1 MSDIIHLLPDS
12 IANQIA
18 AGEVIQRPASVVKE
32 LVENAVDA
40 GAGHIQVNI
49 KDAGRTLVQVIDDG
63 KGMSETDARMAFE
76 RHATSKISTADDLFS
91 LHTMGFRGEALASI
105 VAVSQ
110 VELRTRL
117 KGAELGTHL
126 VFSGSELES
135 VEPDACTEGSIF
147 SVKNLFF
154 NVPAR
159 RKFLKS
165 NETEFRNIINEF
177 ERIALVNSQVALS
190 LYHNDTE
197 IFNLPESGL
206 RQRIV
211 NVYGKTLNQKLL
223 SVDAQSSLVT
233 ISGFVGRPDSAKK
246 RGALQYFFVNGR
258 FMKHPYFH
266 KAVMQAYEQ
275 LIPAGEQPNY
285 FIYFTLDP
293 ATIDV
298 NIHPTKT
305 EIKFENEQPIW
316 QILMAATRE
325 ALAKSSAI
333 PTIDFDVEDAIDIP
347 VYNPV
352 KEAAP
357 YKAPCVQ
364 VNSGYN
370 PFETSSYKKPEFD
383 WSKLYNDFEGDR
395 NAIRQGAELTGSFL
409 APDLSEPTIEADEVV
424 VQDTSGSLF
433 NDVSNPCYQYKGK
446 YIITSLKSGLALI
459 DQHRAHVR
467 ILFDQYIT
475 NIRQQRGA
483 SQQVLFPE
491 IVEFTAGEATVLP
504 TLLEDMR
511 FIGFDLTNL
520 GNNSYAING
529 LPAGV
534 ENLDPVSLIRN
545 MVDRVID
552 TGCEVHEEICDSLA
566 LSLAKAAA
574 IRPGKILSGE
584 EMDNLLASLFSCAA
598 CQDRTVQLPSRLPFR
613 AFCPTV
619 RSVLL
624 RPYRTANR
632 SVPAYGCS
640 LPRSHAQAV
649 TILHR

>member
-1 MSDIIHLLPDS
+1 MSDIIHLLPDN

-40 GAGHIQVNI
+40 GASHIQINI
-49 KDAGRTLVQVIDDG
+49 KDAGKTLIQVIDNG

-76 RHATSKISTADDLFS
+76 RHATSKISKADDLFS

-105 VAVSQ
+105 AAVAH
-110 VELRTRL
+110 VELSTRL
-117 KGAELGTHL
+117 KGSELGTKL
-126 VFSGSELES
+126 TLAGSALQNMELQ
-135 VEPDACTEGSIF
+135 ACNQGSIF

-197 IFNLPESGL
+197 IYNLPESGL
-206 RQRIV
+206 RQRII
-211 NVYGKTLNQKLL
+211 NIYGKTLNQKLL

-246 RGALQYFFVNGR
+246 RGALQFLFVNGR
-258 FMKHPYFH
+258 FMKHSYFH

-275 LIPAGEQPNY
+275 LIPTGDMPNY

-305 EIKFENEQPIW
+305 EIKFENEQPTW

-333 PTIDFDVEDAIDIP
+333 PSIDFDVEDAIHIP
-347 VYNPV
+347 VYNPQ
-352 KEAAP
+352 KETANFTAP
-357 YKAPCVQ
+357 RVQ
-364 VNSGYN
+364 VDSAYN
-370 PFETSSYKKPEFD
+370 PFDTSTSEKPEFD
-383 WSKLYNDFEGDR
+383 WAKLYQGFENDRSAVQMESCETVDNVIVSDALMPGEDMF
-395 NAIRQGAELTGSFL
+395 S
-409 APDLSEPTIEADEVV
+409 EVV
-424 VQDTSGSLF
+424 T
-433 NDVSNPCYQYKGK
+433 PCYQFKGR
-446 YIITSLKSGLALI
+446 YIITSLKSGLAFI

-467 ILFDQYIT
+467 ILFEQYQS
-475 NIRQQRGA
+475 NVKQHKGV

-491 IVEFTAGEATVLP
+491 IVEFTAAEAAMLPVLLKDL
-504 TLLEDMR
+504 T
-511 FIGFDLTNL
+511 FIGFDLSNL
-520 GNNSYAING
+520 GNDTYAING
-529 LPAGV
+529 LPSGI
-534 ENLDPVSLIRN
+534 EGIEPVGLLKNI
-545 MVDRVID
+545 MDRAIEI
-552 TGCEVHEEICDSLA
+552 GCEVHEEICDAIA
-566 LSLAKAAA
+566 LSLARVAA
-574 IRPGKILSGE
+574 IKSGKILSAE
-584 EMDNLLASLFSCAA
+584 EMDHIIASLFSCSESNLTPDGKTIISLLA
-598 CQDRTVQLPSRLPFR
+598 DEELEKRFR
-613 AFCPTV
+613 
-619 RSVLL
+619 
-624 RPYRTANR
+624 
-632 SVPAYGCS
+632 
-640 LPRSHAQAV
+640 
-649 TILHR
+649 

>member
-12 IANQIA
+12 IANQIS

-409 APDLSEPTIEADEVV
+409 ASDISEPTIEADEVV

-584 EMDNLLASLFSCAA
+584 EMDNLLASLFSC
-598 CQDRTVQLPSRLPFR
+598 QESNLTPD
-613 AFCPTV
+613 
-619 RSVLL
+619 
-624 RPYRTANR
+624 
-632 SVPAYGCS
+632 GK
-640 LPRSHAQAV
+640 
-649 TILHR
+649 TIISKLTDEELEKRFK